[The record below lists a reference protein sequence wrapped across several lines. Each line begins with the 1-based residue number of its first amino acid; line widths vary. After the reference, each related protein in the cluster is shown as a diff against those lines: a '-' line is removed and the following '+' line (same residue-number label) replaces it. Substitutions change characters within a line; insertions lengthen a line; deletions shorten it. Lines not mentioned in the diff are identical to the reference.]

1 MLIGYARVST
11 HDQILNLQQD
21 ALAKAGCTKI
31 FTDTASGTK
40 AERKGLEESLNYV
53 RKGDT
58 LVVWRLDRLGRSLPH
73 LIATMTDLE
82 ERGIGFKSLTENIDT
97 TTSGG
102 KLIFHIFGALAEFER
117 NLIRERTTAGLI
129 AARARG
135 KKAAGQKPSLPNSAG
150 LPRNSTTQDT
160 RYRRFAGPSRSPKLR
175 CTAQSRVR
183 KEANNPQLKYSALLL
198 KFDLAQDFSSL
209 PGIPRVSRPVPRG

>member
-11 HDQILNLQQD
+11 HDQTLHLQQD
-21 ALAKAGCTKI
+21 ALQKAECRKI
-31 FTDTASGTK
+31 FTDTASGAK
-40 AERKGLEESLNYV
+40 AERIGLEEALTYV

-58 LVVWRLDRLGRSLPH
+58 IVVWRLDRLGRSLPH
-73 LIATMTDLE
+73 LTTTMTDLE

-117 NLIRERTTAGLI
+117 NLIRERTTAGLV

-135 KKAAGQKPSLPNSAG
+135 KKGG
-150 LPRNSTTQDT
+150 R
-160 RYRRFAGPSRSPKLR
+160 PKAL
-175 CTAQSRVR
+175 TP
-183 KEANNPQLKYSALLL
+183 KQLSI
-198 KFDLAQDFSSL
+198 AQDLYDRQHPIQEILQTLKISKATL
-209 PGIPRVSRPVPRG
+209 YRAIKPGEKARR

>member
-1 MLIGYARVST
+1 MLIGYARVSA

-21 ALAKAGCTKI
+21 ALQRAGCDRI
-31 FTDTASGTK
+31 FTDTASGAQ
-40 AERKGLEESLNYV
+40 AERKGLDEALNYV

-73 LIATMTDLE
+73 LITTMTDLE

-117 NLIRERTTAGLI
+117 NLIRERTSAGLI

-135 KKAAGQKPSLPNSAG
+135 RKGGRPKALTAKQLSIVKELYDKKHPIAEICQTLKISKATL
-150 LPRNSTTQDT
+150 
-160 RYRRFAGPSRSPKLR
+160 YRSIKSEEK
-175 CTAQSRVR
+175 
-183 KEANNPQLKYSALLL
+183 
-198 KFDLAQDFSSL
+198 D
-209 PGIPRVSRPVPRG
+209 

>member
-11 HDQILNLQQD
+11 HEQTLNLQQD
-21 ALAKAGCTKI
+21 ALTKAGCNKI
-31 FTDTASGTK
+31 FTDTASGSK
-40 AERKGLEESLNYV
+40 AERKGLEEALNYV
-53 RKGDT
+53 RSSDT

-73 LIATMTDLE
+73 LIATMTGLE

-117 NLIRERTTAGLI
+117 NLIRERTQAGLT

-135 KKAAGQKPSLPNSAG
+135 KKGGRPTALT
-150 LPRNSTTQDT
+150 PRQRSIARELYEKHHPIAEICRTLKISKATLY
-160 RYRRFAGPSRSPKLR
+160 RYIKTGERD
-175 CTAQSRVR
+175 Q
-183 KEANNPQLKYSALLL
+183 
-198 KFDLAQDFSSL
+198 
-209 PGIPRVSRPVPRG
+209 

>member
-11 HDQILNLQQD
+11 HEQTLNLQQD
-21 ALAKAGCTKI
+21 ALEKAGCSKL
-31 FTDTASGTK
+31 FTDTASGAK
-40 AERKGLEESLNYV
+40 AERIGLEEALNYV

-73 LIATMTDLE
+73 LITTLTGLE
-82 ERGIGFKSLTENIDT
+82 ERGIGFKSLTEDIDT

-117 NLIRERTTAGLI
+117 NLIRERTAAGLT

-135 KKAAGQKPSLPNSAG
+135 KKGGRPNA
-150 LPRNSTTQDT
+150 LTLRQ
-160 RYRRFAGPSRSPKLR
+160 RSI
-175 CTAQSRVR
+175 
-183 KEANNPQLKYSALLL
+183 
-198 KFDLAQDFSSL
+198 AQDLYEKRHPIAEICRTLKISKATL
-209 PGIPRVSRPVPRG
+209 YRALKTGEGH

>member
-11 HDQILNLQQD
+11 QEQTLNLQQD
-21 ALAKAGCTKI
+21 ALKKAECSKI
-31 FTDTASGTK
+31 FTDVISGVKT
-40 AERKGLEESLNYV
+40 ERKGLDEALNYV

-73 LIATMTDLE
+73 LITTMTSLE
-82 ERGIGFKSLTENIDT
+82 EQGIGFKSLTENIDT

-117 NLIRERTTAGLI
+117 NLIRERTQAGLT

-135 KKAAGQKPSLPNSAG
+135 KKGGRPKALSDRQISIAKSLYTDRKASVQEICRTLKISRATLYRALKLAAA
-150 LPRNSTTQDT
+150 TD
-160 RYRRFAGPSRSPKLR
+160 A
-175 CTAQSRVR
+175 A
-183 KEANNPQLKYSALLL
+183 
-198 KFDLAQDFSSL
+198 
-209 PGIPRVSRPVPRG
+209 

>member
-11 HDQILNLQQD
+11 QEQTLNLQKD
-21 ALAKAGCTKI
+21 ALQQAGCTKI
-31 FTDTASGTK
+31 FTDTTSGAK
-40 AERKGLEESLNYV
+40 AERKGLEEALAYV

-73 LIATMTDLE
+73 LISTMTDLE

-117 NLIRERTTAGLI
+117 NLIRERTAAGLI
-129 AARARG
+129 AVRARG
-135 KKAAGQKPSLPNSAG
+135 RKGGRPQALSLKQRSIAKELYEKRHPIQEICRTLKISKATL
-150 LPRNSTTQDT
+150 
-160 RYRRFAGPSRSPKLR
+160 YRCITDS
-175 CTAQSRVR
+175 
-183 KEANNPQLKYSALLL
+183 
-198 KFDLAQDFSSL
+198 
-209 PGIPRVSRPVPRG
+209 

>member
-11 HDQILNLQQD
+11 HEQTLNLQRD
-21 ALAKAGCTKI
+21 ALTTAGCSKI
-31 FTDTASGTK
+31 FTDAASGAKT
-40 AERKGLEESLNYV
+40 ERNGLDAALAYV

-73 LIATMTDLE
+73 LITTMTDLE
-82 ERGIGFKSLTENIDT
+82 ERAIGFKSLTENIDT

-117 NLIRERTTAGLI
+117 NLIRERTQAGLT

-135 KKAAGQKPSLPNSAG
+135 KKGGRPN
-150 LPRNSTTQDT
+150 
-160 RYRRFAGPSRSPKLR
+160 
-175 CTAQSRVR
+175 
-183 KEANNPQLKYSALLL
+183 ALT
-198 KFDLAQDFSSL
+198 DRQIS
-209 PGIPRVSRPVPRG
+209 IT

>member
-11 HDQILNLQQD
+11 HEQTLNLQRD
-21 ALAKAGCTKI
+21 ALEKAGCNKL
-31 FTDTASGTK
+31 FTDTASGAK
-40 AERKGLEESLNYV
+40 AERKGLDEALAYV

-73 LIATMTDLE
+73 LITTMTALE

-117 NLIRERTTAGLI
+117 NLIRERTTAGLS

-135 KKAAGQKPSLPNSAG
+135 RKGGRPNALTARQRSIAQSLYDDPKNSIAKICRTLKISRATLYRSIKPRESQKPRLRG
-150 LPRNSTTQDT
+150 LIREQ
-160 RYRRFAGPSRSPKLR
+160 
-175 CTAQSRVR
+175 
-183 KEANNPQLKYSALLL
+183 
-198 KFDLAQDFSSL
+198 
-209 PGIPRVSRPVPRG
+209 

>member
-11 HDQILNLQQD
+11 YEQTLNLQRD
-21 ALAKAGCTKI
+21 ALDKAGCNKI
-31 FTDTASGTK
+31 FTDTASGIK
-40 AERKGLEESLNYV
+40 AERKGLDEALGYV

-73 LIATMTDLE
+73 LITTMTDLE

-102 KLIFHIFGALAEFER
+102 KLIFHIFGALVEFER
-117 NLIRERTTAGLI
+117 NLIKERTRAGLT

-135 KKAAGQKPSLPNSAG
+135 KKGGRPKALTASEIQELRELYSNQNIPILEIRRKFHLARSTFYRYVKTTDKKQPG
-150 LPRNSTTQDT
+150 LKGLVHRL
-160 RYRRFAGPSRSPKLR
+160 RRLG
-175 CTAQSRVR
+175 
-183 KEANNPQLKYSALLL
+183 E
-198 KFDLAQDFSSL
+198 
-209 PGIPRVSRPVPRG
+209 

>member
-11 HDQILNLQQD
+11 HDQSLALQQD
-21 ALAKAGCTKI
+21 ALLKVGCNKL
-31 FTDTASGTK
+31 FTDTASGAKT
-40 AERKGLEESLNYV
+40 ERRGLDEALNYV
-53 RKGDT
+53 RSGDT

-117 NLIRERTTAGLI
+117 NLIRERTTAGLT

-135 KKAAGQKPSLPNSAG
+135 RKGGRPNGLTARQRSIAQSLYDDPKTSIPEICRA
-150 LPRNSTTQDT
+150 S
-160 RYRRFAGPSRSPKLR
+160 RYPEPR
-175 CTAQSRVR
+175 CTALSRPGIDTS
-183 KEANNPQLKYSALLL
+183 NPQDNHERMGLESVADLLSKPEL
-198 KFDLAQDFSSL
+198 TC
-209 PGIPRVSRPVPRG
+209 